1 VIPDRLAAYL
11 EAQRPLIEDALD
23 RYLPK
28 PEGPAHRLAEA
39 MRYSVF
45 AGGKRLRP
53 ALVLLACEVCG
64 GDRLSAVPPACA
76 VEIVHTY
83 SLIHDD
89 LPAMDD
95 DDFRRGRPS
104 CHRAFDEATAILAGD
119 ALLTLAF
126 DILAQPPSCATV
138 GLSDRAGKDTAGQ
151 ASRGTGED
159 LLCHGRLVRPCSDPP
174 VLGAG
179 ESPDTAGQASR
190 GTSNGPAA
198 WEMRSARLV
207 AELARGAG
215 TGGMLA
221 GQMADM
227 AFQGKSPTA
236 EAVDFIHRH
245 KTAALL
251 ASSVRLGAIA
261 ADAPAERTDR
271 LGRFGE
277 KLGLAFQIAD
287 DALDVQATSEELGK
301 TAGKDIASGKVTYPA
316 VFGLEE
322 SHRRARQLTAEAMAE
337 LDPFGPAADLL
348 RDLARYVVERK
359 A

>member
-1 VIPDRLAAYL
+1 VIPERLAACL
-11 EAQRPLIEDALD
+11 EAQRLLVEDALD
-23 RYLPK
+23 RCLPR

-53 ALVLLACEVCG
+53 ALVLLACELCG
-64 GDRLSAVPPACA
+64 GDRGNAVPPACA
-76 VEIVHTY
+76 IELVHTY

-95 DDFRRGRPS
+95 DDLRRGRPS

-126 DILAQPPSCATV
+126 EILAQPLVSPTV
-138 GLSDRAGKDTAGQ
+138 GLSDRAGEDTAGQ
-151 ASRGTGED
+151 ASRVT
-159 LLCHGRLVRPCSDPP
+159 VR
-174 VLGAG
+174 VLPSW
-179 ESPDTAGQASR
+179 ER
-190 GTSNGPAA
+190 RAA
-198 WEMRSARLV
+198 RFV

-215 TGGMLA
+215 TAGMLA
-221 GQMADM
+221 GQVADM
-227 AFQGKSPTA
+227 AYQGEAPTA

-251 ASSVRLGAIA
+251 ASSLRLGAIA
-261 ADAPAERTDR
+261 ADAPSERTDR

-287 DALDVQATSEELGK
+287 DALDVQATSEQLGK

-322 SHRRARQLTAEAMAE
+322 SHRRARQLTTEAMAE